1 MPRAKKQ
8 VEETVEEVKKS
19 PTVKKSSPKK
29 TTAKKKVTTKTVK
42 KEPTI
47 QTAKFASLDDI
58 SVEEFVKI
66 TKDQLQAEKFVQLI
80 NDYKF
85 EKDQTERIR
94 CVAIAFGN
102 WRHGFEFDPDVGS
115 KENFESHNFEKAKKI
130 LNALVNS

>member
-1 MPRAKKQ
+1 MPRAKKK

-29 TTAKKKVTTKTVK
+29 TTVEKKVTTKTVK
-42 KEPTI
+42 KAPKV

-58 SVEEFVKI
+58 SVEELVKL

-130 LNALVNS
+130 LNELVN

>member
-8 VEETVEEVKKS
+8 VEETEVKKT
-19 PTVKKSSPKK
+19 TVKKASPKK
-29 TTAKKKVTTKTVK
+29 TTAKKKVTTKAVK
-42 KEPTI
+42 KETTVK
-47 QTAKFASLDDI
+47 TAKFASLDDI
-58 SVEEFVKI
+58 SVETFFGV
-66 TKDQLQAEKFVQLI
+66 TKDQQQAEKFVQLI

-130 LNALVNS
+130 LHELVN

>member
-8 VEETVEEVKKS
+8 VEETEVKK
-19 PTVKKSSPKK
+19 TNVKKASPKK

-42 KEPTI
+42 KEPTVK
-47 QTAKFASLDDI
+47 TAKFASLDDI

-130 LNALVNS
+130 LNDLVNS

>member
-1 MPRAKKQ
+1 M
-8 VEETVEEVKKS
+8 V
-19 PTVKKSSPKK
+19 
-29 TTAKKKVTTKTVK
+29 
-42 KEPTI
+42 
-47 QTAKFASLDDI
+47 
-58 SVEEFVKI
+58 EFVKI

-130 LNALVNS
+130 LNDLVNS

>member
-8 VEETVEEVKKS
+8 VEETEVKKT
-19 PTVKKSSPKK
+19 TVKKASPKK
-29 TTAKKKVTTKTVK
+29 TTTKKKVTTKTVK
-42 KEPTI
+42 KASRAK
-47 QTAKFASLDDI
+47 TAKFASLDDI

-102 WRHGFEFDPDVGS
+102 WRHGFEFDPDVSS

-130 LNALVNS
+130 LNDLVNS

>member
-1 MPRAKKQ
+1 MPRAKKK
-8 VEETVEEVKKS
+8 VEETEVKKT
-19 PTVKKSSPKK
+19 TVKKASPKK
-29 TTAKKKVTTKTVK
+29 TTTKKKVTTKTVK
-42 KEPTI
+42 KEPKVK
-47 QTAKFASLDDI
+47 TAKFASLDDI
-58 SVEEFVKI
+58 SVEEFVKV

-130 LNALVNS
+130 LNGLVNS